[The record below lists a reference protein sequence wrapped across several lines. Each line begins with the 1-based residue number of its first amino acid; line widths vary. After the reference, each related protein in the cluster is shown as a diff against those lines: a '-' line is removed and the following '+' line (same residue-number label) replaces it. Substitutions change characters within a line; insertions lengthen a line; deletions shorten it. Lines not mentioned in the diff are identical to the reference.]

1 MPVQHAFQPRR
12 TPLRPTPRRLIH
24 LTLGTLLILL
34 LLLLLPRHSTPL
46 PALPPALRPFRPS
59 AHAPPI
65 QPNSTSGDAR
75 WHQSWDWRRPFSSAI
90 TLDEHRSVLP
100 PLGER
105 TPMYTYFDGE
115 GGGGR
120 EVGEVLNQV
129 LLTWRRAWWA
139 QGFRPVIL
147 GREEARRSKL
157 FEGGKGELGEEVL
170 RWLAWESMGG
180 GILCS
185 YLALPMGAFEDPLI
199 SYLRR
204 GEFANLTRFDGLSN
218 GLYVG
223 PKAGVAAA
231 IKAALAAPEISKAK
245 EISDVVPKETFQ
257 VDEFPSSIAYYAMD
271 VVKTKYPKIAEELP
285 ISTSKGMRLLN
296 KLINSH
302 LHNNWRTLFSDGI
315 AVLKPIRT
323 HMTAIVEPAVQLAE
337 YLAQCP
343 SSPIMSSCPPNNKNC
358 KPCVAA
364 APMRISTPPIFRNN
378 SKLYTIGVVP
388 HPWTTT
394 SADAFTTAIDV
405 PFIRR
410 RSNRDHWLTLATKE
424 ILGTGV
430 STSPRLVKFKEA
442 VASPYGA
449 AHSVWFT
456 AEKDYPDDIDWHFGF
471 LVPRHGAND
480 GKSQTPVPGPERR
493 PADPARDPLD
503 GVLPSARDLKKERE
517 LLEYAKLMGTTPE
530 QQRLI
535 RAVEAWNLGDVEA
548 WRFVRAFMARRSVE
562 RSGWEEEER
571 KVTGGKGSEMVE
583 RG

>member
-1 MPVQHAFQPRR
+1 MSVQHAYQPRR

-24 LTLGTLLILL
+24 LIIGTVIFLFLLF
-34 LLLLLPRHSTPL
+34 LLPRHSTPL

-75 WHQSWDWRRPFSSAI
+75 WHQSWDWLRPFSSAI

-100 PLGER
+100 PLVAR
-105 TPMYTYFDGE
+105 PPIYTYYDGGSVE
-115 GGGGR
+115 GA
-120 EVGEVLNQV
+120 EVDEVLNQV

-147 GREEARRSKL
+147 GREEARRSEL
-157 FEGGKGELGEEVL
+157 FEGGKGVQGDEVL
-170 RWLAWESMGG
+170 RWLAWERSVDFVSTG
-180 GILCS
+180 
-185 YLALPMGAFEDPLI
+185 
-199 SYLRR
+199 
-204 GEFANLTRFDGLSN
+204 GEFSNLTRFDGLSN
-218 GLYVG
+218 GLYIG
-223 PKAGVAAA
+223 PKAGVTAA
-231 IKAALAAPEISKAK
+231 IKAALTAPEISKAK
-245 EISDVVPKETFQ
+245 EISDVVPKEIFK
-257 VDEFPSSIAYYAMD
+257 VDEVPASIAYYAID

-285 ISTSKGMRLLN
+285 VSTSKGMRLLN

-302 LHNNWRTLFSDGI
+302 LHDNWRTTFSNGI
-315 AVLKPIRT
+315 AVIKPIRT

-358 KPCVAA
+358 KPCVAS

-410 RSNRDHWLTLATKE
+410 RSNRDQWLTLATKE

-471 LVPRHGAND
+471 IVPRSGAND

-503 GVLPSARDLKKERE
+503 GVLPSDKDLKKERE
-517 LLEYAKLMGTTPE
+517 LLEYAKMMGTTPE

-535 RAVEAWNLGDVEA
+535 RAIEAWNLGDVEA
-548 WRFVRAFMARRSVE
+548 WRFARAFMARRTVE
-562 RSGWEEEER
+562 RKQWEEEER
-571 KVTGGKGSEMVE
+571 KVTGGKGSEKIE
-583 RG
+583 RGWMD